1 MTRVKICG
9 LSRIEH
15 ARVAAEAGADFIGLV
30 FATSHRR
37 VSPERALTL
46 VKAIRQMEPHPA
58 VAGVFVNLPTAEV
71 NRIAE
76 YCRLDWVQLNGD
88 ETWEYC
94 QQIGRPIIKAIR
106 ISNDKTADEIRAEM
120 ETGCRLFSKERLVFL
135 LDSPVGDA
143 YGGTG
148 QAFDWRLARDAAM
161 KFPVIIAGG
170 LTADNVGALIREVQP
185 WGVDVSSSVET
196 NKQKDVAKIRAFL
209 KAVRIAERDAL
220 GSIK

>member
-15 ARVAAEAGADFIGLV
+15 ARIATKAGADFIGLV

-37 VSPERALTL
+37 VSPESALTL

-58 VAGVFVNLPTAEV
+58 AVGVFVDLPVTEV

-94 QQIGRPIIKAIR
+94 QQIERPIIKAIR
-106 ISNDKTADEIRAEM
+106 ISNDKTADEIRTEM
-120 ETGCRLFSKERLVFL
+120 ETGYRLFPKERFVFL

-170 LTADNVGALIREVQP
+170 LTVENVGALVRKVQP

-196 NKQKDVAKIRAFL
+196 NKQKDVAKIKAFL
-209 KAVRIAERDAL
+209 EMVRTAERDAL
-220 GSIK
+220 GSDK